1 MKKSEQDIQT
11 KIRIALSEYG
21 MVFRTNS
28 GEFWQGKER
37 YMPDLKATVL
47 TNLYRVKGL
56 PKGFSDLLFVGFD
69 GNVAFIEVKK
79 PGEIQKEEQV
89 NFMKQ
94 MQKYG
99 YKAGVARSV
108 EDAIKIVKGEK

>member
-1 MKKSEQDIQT
+1 MKKSEQDIQS
-11 KIRIALSEYG
+11 KIRLALSPYG

-37 YMPDLKATVL
+37 YFPELKQTVL

-69 GNVAFIEVKK
+69 GKVAFIEVKK
-79 PGEIQKEEQV
+79 PGEVQKKEQI
-89 NFMKQ
+89 NFMNQ
-94 MQKYG
+94 MRKYG
-99 YKAGVARSV
+99 YKAGVAKSV
-108 EDAIKIVKGEK
+108 EDAIKIVKGE